1 MHYRICTHC
10 NTVILSG
17 KRRCPACK
25 ATFGAGSTRDVKLC
39 PRDGTPIA
47 LDGRFCT
54 TCGMRVQDRSL
65 LRWIWWIALL
75 LASALITLLLS
86 QLHQYVYTTYHPMSC
101 LVDDTSVSYHST
113 KNGSYYEPDITYE
126 VVGADGQHI
135 ASGDDDMGLGHY
147 DDSSSAQDV
156 ANQYQ
161 AGSIYACWYSPIASP
176 GALLVSPGER
186 QNTGFLIIFWFFCS
200 GGLSLLVFWLV
211 RHTFLYPRQLRKRGV
226 TTYGTV
232 VDHEIQR
239 SRNGTTTYSIVKF
252 QTQTDP
258 PLFCRV
264 KKQGREA
271 LHSTISVLYDPLNPA
286 RNTRIGTG
294 GMGCTISVSLF
305 IFLIGAGVLVWQAF
319 SF

>member
-1 MHYRICTHC
+1 MHYRVCTHC

-17 KRRCPACK
+17 KRACPACK
-25 ATFGAGSTRDVKLC
+25 APLGAGSTRDVKLC
-39 PRDGTPIA
+39 QHDGTPIA

-54 TCGMRVQDRSL
+54 TCGILVRDRSL
-65 LRWIWWIALL
+65 PLWIWWIALL
-75 LASALITLLLS
+75 LVSALSAFLLS
-86 QLHQYVYTTYHPMSC
+86 QLHQYVSTTYRPMSC
-101 LVDDTSVSYHST
+101 LIDGTSVSYHST
-113 KNGSYYEPDITYE
+113 KNGSYYEPDIAYE
-126 VVGADGQHI
+126 VIGANGQHI
-135 ASGDDDMGLGHY
+135 ASGEDTMGLGHY
-147 DDSSSAQDV
+147 DDSSSAQAVVD
-156 ANQYQ
+156 QYQ
-161 AGSIYACWYSPIASP
+161 TGSTYACWYSTIASP

-186 QNTGFLIIFWFFCS
+186 QNTGFLVIFWFVCS
-200 GGLSLLVFWLV
+200 GGLGLLAFWLV

-226 TTYGTV
+226 TAYGTV
-232 VDHEIQR
+232 VDHETQR

-271 LHSTISVLYDPLNPA
+271 LHSTMSVLYDPLNPA
-286 RNTRIGTG
+286 RNARIGNG
-294 GMGCTISVSLF
+294 GMGCTITVFLF